1 MFCIES
7 QAVGS
12 PNKNQETLLVN
23 QAQRYGKLQEVLNIL
38 QSPPSTGDDQT
49 SPPVEWNEQVRTALE
64 EAVRLRAEAEKLHNC
79 VGGATSVDPTH
90 NSSNHSKWFIAFLLC
105 TKSIVTP
112 FCYIRLS
119 DCVRFFLLSE
129 MITTLKSG
137 SFTMKS
143 LTFRIIIFMN
153 YMWCVQLCKR
163 DWLCSLDL
171 RNGSN

>member
-38 QSPPSTGDDQT
+38 QSPPSTCGDET

-79 VGGATSVDPTH
+79 VGASSADPTH
-90 NSSNHSKWFIAFLLC
+90 NSSTHSK
-105 TKSIVTP
+105 
-112 FCYIRLS
+112 
-119 DCVRFFLLSE
+119 
-129 MITTLKSG
+129 
-137 SFTMKS
+137 
-143 LTFRIIIFMN
+143 
-153 YMWCVQLCKR
+153 
-163 DWLCSLDL
+163 
-171 RNGSN
+171 